1 MQHSADD
8 EIPVPIIVP
17 ELCTGCGLCVQ
28 VCPNGALAI
37 QASTAVVAAPDA
49 CTYAGYC
56 EQICPA
62 QAISRPFRI
71 ALVPVKKESLEK

>member
-1 MQHSADD
+1 MQHPADD

-49 CTYAGYC
+49 CTYDIASKSARRRPSAGLF
-56 EQICPA
+56 E
-62 QAISRPFRI
+62 
-71 ALVPVKKESLEK
+71 LHWSL